1 MVRERTQQQ
10 QAPSY
15 WVLLACQAAS
25 GGSSNP
31 HGNWEQGSTETW
43 RLGLACRKCLQCQVA
58 VWGLPPSPSLC
69 SYSPPPAPGSE
80 VQGLDPLS
88 RITQEEH
95 RSSAQCND
103 SSCVTSPMSTQ
114 GLDTSL
120 LWGHLATLCQEQ
132 KISLPPSPGKVE
144 SSRALITDPGPAAPP
159 SEHRVTA
166 SRGGSACCC
175 VLAGQAWHL

>member
-1 MVRERTQQQ
+1 MG
-10 QAPSY
+10 APAIPFSM
-15 WVLLACQAAS
+15 LLQ
-25 GGSSNP
+25 
-31 HGNWEQGSTETW
+31 
-43 RLGLACRKCLQCQVA
+43 L
-58 VWGLPPSPSLC
+58 
-69 SYSPPPAPGSE
+69 PPAPGSE

-103 SSCVTSPMSTQ
+103 SSCVTSPMPTQ

-144 SSRALITDPGPAAPP
+144 SSRALVTDPGPAAPP

-166 SRGGSACCC
+166 SRGGSACCR
-175 VLAGQAWHL
+175 VPAGQAWHL